1 MCAHAHVATHTRDFT
16 CISVSLVFPRD
27 RAAGQADAVCGV
39 TTRGQS
45 TASGTLVESSGQEQ
59 GFGVENPVLQEGLW
73 GDLCFLAMRP
83 VHVSLR
89 APYPHARCGR
99 GAEAGVAG
107 VTVKVRGALACTRR
121 LDVGESDPQSCT
133 QRGRG
138 DPTAR
143 GEAPPSQA
151 PPPPPRF

>member
-1 MCAHAHVATHTRDFT
+1 MCTHAHVATHTRDFT
-16 CISVSLVFPRD
+16 CISVSLAFPRD

-45 TASGTLVESSGQEQ
+45 TALGTLAESAGREQ
-59 GFGVENPVLQEGLW
+59 GFQVENPVLQEGLW
-73 GDLCFLAMRP
+73 GDLCFLAARP
-83 VHVSLR
+83 VHVSLW

-99 GAEAGVAG
+99 GAEAGEAG

-133 QRGRG
+133 QQGRG
-138 DPTAR
+138 DPTTR
-143 GEAPPSQA
+143 GEAPPSRV
-151 PPPPPRF
+151 PPPPRF